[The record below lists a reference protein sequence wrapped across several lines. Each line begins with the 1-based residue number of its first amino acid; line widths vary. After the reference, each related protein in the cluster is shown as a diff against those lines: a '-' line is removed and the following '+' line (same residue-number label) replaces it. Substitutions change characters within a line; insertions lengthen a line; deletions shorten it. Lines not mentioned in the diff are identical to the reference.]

1 MTCWMINGAVY
12 IINDKYYNS
21 LIFQHNVDLVLVLV
35 LTIFNE
41 GAYLTFFIFHY

>member
-21 LIFQHNVDLVLVLV
+21 LIFQHNVDLFFGFGFG
-35 LTIFNE
+35 FND
-41 GAYLTFFIFHY
+41 I